1 MAYTVETD
9 VCLFDL
15 DGTLVDTTYASNS
28 VWIKLC
34 TEHDVDPNELFK
46 VSHGSR
52 TAEMLARFFPDVDN
66 TDDKCVQQMER
77 DMADNYI
84 DNVKV
89 IAGAPEL
96 LRALDKDPQNDAMD
110 LRAAG
115 KRKWAIVTSG
125 SNYIAH
131 SWFKSILKDV
141 GEPNVFITAQDV
153 TVGKPDPQGYSRA
166 QDRVAQLMGYSEP
179 VRSVVFED
187 APVGIQ
193 AGKAMGAITIGIL
206 SSHTKERLVEAKP
219 DYIVNDLRDVTV
231 LHNEEGR
238 PLKLQITNPVYVAA

>member
-1 MAYTVETD
+1 MSYTVETD

-15 DGTLVDTTYASNS
+15 DGTLVDTTFASNS

-34 TEHDVDPNELFK
+34 NEHGVVPEELFK

-52 TAEMLARFFPDVDN
+52 TAEMLERFFPNVDN
-66 TDDKCVQQMER
+66 TDDKCVQKMEM

-84 DNVKV
+84 DDVKL
-89 IAGAPEL
+89 IQGSAEL
-96 LRALDKDPQNDAMD
+96 LRALDKNPKDSAMD
-110 LRAAG
+110 LRRDG

-153 TVGKPDPQGYSRA
+153 TVGKPDPQGYSLA
-166 QDRVAQLMGYSEP
+166 KDRVAQNMGYTEP

-187 APVGIQ
+187 APVGIK

-206 SSHTKERLVEAKP
+206 SSHSKERLLEAEP

-231 LHNEEGR
+231 LHNEQGR
-238 PLKLQITNPVYVAA
+238 PLTLQISNPVHVAA